1 MTQKQVEL
9 RKEYLKVLKNT
20 AKRNIAKQ
28 AKDRVKKNLL
38 LCYERAKS
46 PDCKQRNNTPLSYSV
61 IADNAEFV
69 YFLAY
74 RFDEYSKGYQCS
86 TCFCTLCPASATLS
100 DKERFIWLEKHSTYW
115 EISLKQFYKNLQSLS
130 DDNLKCVNCKKP
142 LTILRPYHS
151 AHLNFE

>member
-74 RFDEYSKGYQCS
+74 RFDEYTKGYSCS
-86 TCFCTLCPASATLS
+86 TCFCRKCPDTNNLS
-100 DKERFIWLEKHSTYW
+100 DKERASWLEQYSTYW
-115 EISLKQFYKNLQSLS
+115 EISLEQFHKNLQSLS
-130 DDNLKCVNCKKP
+130 DDKHKCTDCKKS
-142 LTILRPYHS
+142 LVILRPYHS
-151 AHLNFE
+151 AHLAFE